1 MVNTGFVDRTNK
13 LVTRKVKSI
22 FYNIIFYIFAPLSVE
37 RSRGA
42 LRRLYLLPC
51 LLIAGSRSPGSLRL
65 FLLNLFNPVP
75 VVGKKKLI
83 KKNNNNNNKSS

>member
-13 LVTRKVKSI
+13 LFTRKVKSI
-22 FYNIIFYIFAPLSVE
+22 FYNIIFYIFAPVSVE

-75 VVGKKKLI
+75 VVGTH
-83 KKNNNNNNKSS
+83 KKN